1 MTTEWLL
8 LEGNARVDQNDVAS
22 LDPRGVA
29 VLMVDFQNQFC
40 HPNAATSGSS
50 NRANGA
56 TAERAN
62 VFARR
67 AADLGA
73 HVVYTQQV
81 FDPAELTERQRRWD
95 EELGLCRKGSWEAG
109 LFVEP
114 VPGSHTIEKHRFD
127 VWQSVPFASWLAAHE
142 IDGLV
147 IAGVELRCCVLFAVM
162 GADERGY
169 RFTVPLD
176 LVSGLDDGDATY
188 NKATRD
194 FLRFT
199 YDAPPSGD
207 SIIEAWRAMASR
219 N

>member
-1 MTTEWLL
+1 
-8 LEGNARVDQNDVAS
+8 VDQNDVAA
-22 LDPRGVA
+22 LDPRRVA

-50 NRANGA
+50 NVANGA

-62 VFARR
+62 AFARR
-67 AADLGA
+67 AAELGA
-73 HVVYTQQV
+73 HVVYSRQV
-81 FDPAELTERQRRWD
+81 FDPAALTERQRRWD
-95 EELGLCRKGSWEAG
+95 EELNLCRKGSWEAE

-114 VPGSHTIEKHRFD
+114 VAGSHTVVKHRFD
-127 VWQSVPFASWLAAHE
+127 VWQSAPFLSWLAARE

-147 IAGVELRCCVLFAVM
+147 IAGVELRCCVLFAVL

-169 RFTVPLD
+169 RLTVPLD

-188 NKATRD
+188 NRAARD

-199 YDAPPSGD
+199 YGAPPS
-207 SIIEAWRAMASR
+207 SEFIIDAWRAAVE
-219 N
+219 NE